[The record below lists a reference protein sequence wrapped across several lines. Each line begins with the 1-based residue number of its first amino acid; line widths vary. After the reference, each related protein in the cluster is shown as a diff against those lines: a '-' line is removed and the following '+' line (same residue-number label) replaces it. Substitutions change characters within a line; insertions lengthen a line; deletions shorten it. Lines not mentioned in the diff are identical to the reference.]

1 MTRLLACLLLSLAA
15 AAAAAAPP
23 RAFDENTLADL
34 RRQLRGS
41 PFILALWSVHC
52 APCREELPRLRDLA
66 RRYPAVPVVFVA
78 ADPPEAHGAVE
89 RMWTALA
96 MGETPG
102 WAFAHDYLERLRW
115 HIDPDWYGE
124 LPRTYF
130 HDARH
135 EARAH
140 SGVIDHQ
147 STARWMSAV
156 SPAP

>member
-1 MTRLLACLLLSLAA
+1 MLAA
-15 AAAAAAPP
+15 GM
-23 RAFDENTLADL
+23 LAL
-34 RRQLRGS
+34 LGPYQLPVLAM
-41 PFILALWSVHC
+41 PFILATQLMLFVVMIRTGKG
-52 APCREELPRLRDLA
+52 ALELVNGEWETPESNLNRA
-66 RRYPAVPVVFVA
+66 RYRHERYPDPAVPVVFVA